1 MISEVT
7 HLQEIVE
14 QLCLLAGDP
23 KQLPES
29 GEQILTDLKAAEGT
43 AWQFQVDTR
52 YIYNNIYIHTY
63 LLCFQLNPET

>member
-43 AWQFQVDTR
+43 AWQFQVDT
-52 YIYNNIYIHTY
+52 
-63 LLCFQLNPET
+63 